1 MTLSPSRT
9 SDLYEFLGIIDKP
22 KTGVT
27 YKVRNRTTGEFE
39 ALRALPGASA
49 GDPETRDRFLRE
61 IRIHTRLAHPNIVAF
76 HDAFE
81 LDGQLVMTT
90 EYIEGLTLAQLCA
103 NGPLPAAEAIR
114 IISHVLAAVDEAHAL
129 GIVHRAITADYVRI
143 TPNGEVKLDG
153 FGLAKPADDLKLTRT
168 GSLLGNPRYISPEQV
183 MGVQQLDGRSDLYSV
198 AIVLYLALTGTV
210 PFDRPNEFDVML
222 DQVRAIPRPPSQ
234 MNPALPAAFDRL
246 VLTMLA
252 KEPEGRLPSARAFR
266 DGLIALIPAPSLPAF
281 ALPAPQA
288 RPFPLFHPAIIFG
301 TISLT
306 IILAVLLYVTQH

>member
-9 SDLYEFLGIIDKP
+9 SDSYEFLGIIDKP

-49 GDPETRDRFLRE
+49 GDPESRDRFLRE
-61 IRIHTRLAHPNIVAF
+61 IRIHTRLSHPNIVAF

-81 LDGQLVMTT
+81 LDGQLVMTS
-90 EYIEGLTLAQLCA
+90 EYVEGSTLAHLCA
-103 NGPLPAAEAIR
+103 RGPLPVPEAIR
-114 IISHVLAAVDEAHAL
+114 IVSHVLAALEEAHAL

-143 TPNGEVKLDG
+143 TSAGEIKLDG
-153 FGLAKPADDLKLTRT
+153 FGLAKPANDLHLTLT
-168 GSLLGNPRYISPEQV
+168 GSVLGNPRYISPEQV

-198 AIVLYLALTGTV
+198 AIILYLALTGTV
-210 PFDRPNEFDVML
+210 PFDRPNEFDVMV
-222 DQVRAIPRPPSQ
+222 DQVRAVPQPPSQ
-234 MNPALPAAFDRL
+234 RNPAVSEALDRV

-252 KEPEGRLPSARAFR
+252 KQPEGRLPSAHDFR
-266 DGLIALIPAPSLPAF
+266 DALITLMAPEPVFVVA
-281 ALPAPQA
+281 AAAAQTK
-288 RPFPLFHPAIIFG
+288 PFPLFHPAVIFG

-306 IILAVLLYVTQH
+306 IILTVLLYVTQH